1 MDLGDALEALLPL
14 NVTASECVGDAW
26 LKQHDTMLVKEH
38 QVGSHAHETISR
50 DTTHGSG
57 KLCAGHYLSWSHIWP
72 CLAPCRALTSNGDSS
87 DELRSRQQSPHQKG
101 AKLPESESGYH
112 TQVESHGRNTVC
124 SGLGLRVAAH
134 MPTERQYRKNVSQ
147 FRTVPRASTM
157 LTEGCGR
164 YASSTE
170 PLSKASSKTPR

>member
-50 DTTHGSG
+50 DTGISTARATTYLGPIF
-57 KLCAGHYLSWSHIWP
+57 GHVWRHVGHS
-72 CLAPCRALTSNGDSS
+72 SNGDSS
-87 DELRSRQQSPHQKG
+87 DELRSRQRSPHQKG

>member
-1 MDLGDALEALLPL
+1 MSCVPDNEAHIRRAR
-14 NVTASECVGDAW
+14 NCQKARVG
-26 LKQHDTMLVKEH
+26 
-38 QVGSHAHETISR
+38 I
-50 DTTHGSG
+50 TH
-57 KLCAGHYLSWSHIWP
+57 
-72 CLAPCRALTSNGDSS
+72 
-87 DELRSRQQSPHQKG
+87 
-101 AKLPESESGYH
+101 
-112 TQVESHGRNTVC
+112 QVESHGRNTVC

>member
-1 MDLGDALEALLPL
+1 MSCVHTTEPTSKGRE
-14 NVTASECVGDAW
+14 TA
-26 LKQHDTMLVKEH
+26 
-38 QVGSHAHETISR
+38 
-50 DTTHGSG
+50 G
-57 KLCAGHYLSWSHIWP
+57 K
-72 CLAPCRALTSNGDSS
+72 R
-87 DELRSRQQSPHQKG
+87 G
-101 AKLPESESGYH
+101 ACGY
-112 TQVESHGRNTVC
+112 TQVECHGRNTVG